1 MRRLG
6 GEGGF
11 ALVAAIVVL
20 AVIDAVL
27 AGLAFSALQDQRLGG
42 ASVRQLQ
49 AFATAEAAALEP
61 VTVRDPAGY
70 RDLTIGGT
78 VQARGGTATGWYRSQ
93 VRRLSSVLYL
103 SQADGFSWDWSAR
116 QRVAVVLRLQPVP
129 VDVVAPL
136 KTLAPPP
143 PPALTEVGGADVVPD
158 GWIGCPPPGPS
169 LPGVYLPELSAPG
182 GCGLRCLFGDLPF
195 DSLRSFA
202 TKMVRPGGRPVVIAP
217 SRTFESCNTDD
228 PYNWGD
234 PRDSEGG
241 CGHYFPAVWS
251 ESDLALDGIRGQG
264 VLMVNGDLTL
274 GGGVEFQGTVL
285 VNGTLKT
292 SGAGGQITG
301 AVIARAVSFGRAGL
315 LGGPVVQY
323 SRCAVSR
330 ALTQSAALAPLA
342 ERGWAELY

>member
-6 GEGGF
+6 SEGGF

-27 AGLAFSALQDQRLGG
+27 AGLAFSALQDRRLGG

-49 AFATAEAAALEP
+49 AFAAAETAALEP
-61 VTVRDPAGY
+61 VTVRGAAGY
-70 RDLTIGGT
+70 RDLAVGAT
-78 VQARGGTATGWYRSQ
+78 VQARGGTATGWYRGQ

-116 QRVAVVLRLQPVP
+116 QRVAALLRLRPVP

-136 KTLAPPP
+136 KTLAPPLP
-143 PPALTEVGGADVVPD
+143 GQPAEVGGADVVPA

-169 LPGVYLPELSAPG
+169 LPAVSVPGLGAPG

-202 TKMVRPGGRPVVIAP
+202 TKIVRPGRQPVVVAP
-217 SRTFESCNTDD
+217 SGRFGSCDTED

-234 PRDSEGG
+234 PRDAAGD

-251 ESDLALDGIRGQG
+251 ESDLVLDGIRGQG
-264 VLMVNGDLTL
+264 VLMVDGDLTL
-274 GGGVEFQGTVL
+274 GGGVEFRGTVL
-285 VNGTLKT
+285 VKGTLKT
-292 SGAGGQITG
+292 TGAGGQITG
-301 AVIARAVSFGRAGL
+301 AAIAQAVSFGRAGL
-315 LGGPVVQY
+315 LGRPVIQY

-330 ALTQSAALAPLA
+330 ALTQSATLVPLA